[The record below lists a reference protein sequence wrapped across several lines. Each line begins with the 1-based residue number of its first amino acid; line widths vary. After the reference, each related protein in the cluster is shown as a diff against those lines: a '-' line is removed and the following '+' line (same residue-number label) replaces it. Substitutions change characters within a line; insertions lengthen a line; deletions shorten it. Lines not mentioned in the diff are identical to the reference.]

1 MSRSLRNAV
10 GALLPFLATPA
21 LAQTAPDPTST
32 TLPQMEVTGTLPAG
46 SLTVPDVETQ
56 RREVEQA
63 PAAVRFIPSEDLDN
77 RTTLNLHDVLQDT
90 PGVFVG
96 TRYGA
101 ELRLSVRGSGI
112 ARAFHLRGIELLQD
126 GIPMNMADGSGDFY
140 QIDPLAARSVTVFP
154 GGNALSLGGSTLGGA
169 VNFTTPTART
179 AEAPNIVR
187 LEAGS
192 FGTIRGSLQLSRAFG
207 NWDAAATAS
216 VLHSDGYRQHSRS
229 QYEMFNGNVG
239 YRVNDNVETRFY
251 FGSYIVQQQLPGSL
265 TLQQALRAPTMA
277 SAAALAGHQARDVWA
292 ERIAN
297 RTTVRTEYGQF
308 DLDVWGLHKRL
319 FHPIFQVIAQDG
331 WNWGVA
337 PRFTTEFQVAG
348 LRNQI
353 ILGGRYFAGSND
365 ADQYTNVLGSRGVQ
379 TLRSR
384 QNAQNYEAYFENR
397 LWMLPDLALVAGAKA
412 LRNERDYRDFGGGL
426 AFSRGNVA
434 LGRTYEGVNP
444 RLGLLWQATPTV
456 QAFAN
461 VTRSMDVPDFSD
473 LTQTQANGVT
483 GFVPL
488 QAQRAWTTEIGTR
501 GSAGRFGWDLTLFN
515 SVLRGQLLQFTTDPS
530 VPAATFN
537 AGTTV
542 NRGVEFAGRVDL
554 AQNALMAEDRLRF
567 TQVWTFNDFHFR
579 NDRQYGSNRVAGL
592 PPHVLRSLLRYSG
605 PFGESREGFWVQPSL
620 DWVPQG
626 AWVDYANTQ
635 RAPSYL
641 KLNLEAGVQVRP
653 GLTVFLDAR
662 NLTNKRYI
670 SDLGT
675 VTDARVA
682 TTAVYYPGDGRSFFA
697 GARMAF

>member
-1 MSRSLRNAV
+1 MPKPLRGAL
-10 GALLPFLATPA
+10 GALLPLLATPV
-21 LAQTAPDPTST
+21 LAQTAPDQTT
-32 TLPQMEVTGTLPAG
+32 TLPQLEVTGASAG
-46 SLTVPDVETQ
+46 SLTVPDIETQ
-56 RREVEQA
+56 RRQAEQA
-63 PAAVRFIPSEDLDN
+63 PAAVRFIPSEDFRD

-101 ELRLSVRGSGI
+101 ELRLAIRGSGI
-112 ARAFHLRGIELLQD
+112 ARSYHLRGVELLQD

-140 QIDPLAARSVTVFP
+140 QIDPLSARSVTVFP

-179 AEAPNIVR
+179 AEAPNMFR
-187 LEAGS
+187 LEGGS
-192 FGTIRGSLQLSRAFG
+192 YGTFRANAQLSRVFG
-207 NWDAAATAS
+207 DWDAAANAS
-216 VLHSDGYRQHSRS
+216 VLTSNGYRQHSRS
-229 QYEMFNGNVG
+229 QYEMFNGNLG
-239 YRVNDNVETRFY
+239 YRINDNVETRFY
-251 FGSYIVQQQLPGSL
+251 FGSYIVAQQLPGSL
-265 TLQQALRAPTMA
+265 TLQQALRSPTMA
-277 SAAALAGHQARDVWA
+277 SAAALSGNQARDVWA

-297 RTTVRTEYGQF
+297 RTTVRTGYGQF
-308 DLDVWGLHKRL
+308 DIDVWGLHKRL
-319 FHPIFQVIAQDG
+319 FHPIFQVIDQNG
-331 WNWGVA
+331 WNWGLA

-348 LRNQI
+348 LRNEL

-365 ADQYTNVLGSRGVQ
+365 ALQYTNIRGSRGIP

-384 QNAQNYEAYFENR
+384 QDATNYEAYFENR
-397 LWMLPDLALVAGAKA
+397 LWMLPDLALVAGGKA

-426 AFSRGNVA
+426 PASRGAVA
-434 LGRTYEGVNP
+434 LGRTYEGFNP
-444 RLGLLWQATPTV
+444 RLGLLWQATPTI

-461 VTRSMDVPDFSD
+461 ITRSMDVPDFSD
-473 LTQTQANGVT
+473 LSQTQANGVT

-515 SVLRGQLLQFTTDPS
+515 SVLRGQLLQFTTNPS
-530 VPAATFN
+530 IPAATFN
-537 AGTTV
+537 AGATV

-554 AQNALMAEDRLRF
+554 AQDALLAGDRLRF

-579 NDRQYGSNRVAGL
+579 NDRQYGNNRVAGL

-605 PFGESREGFWVQPSL
+605 PFGESREGFWVQPTL

-635 RAPSYL
+635 RTPAYM
-641 KLNLEAGVQVRP
+641 KLNLEAGVRVRP
-653 GLTVFLDAR
+653 NLTVFLDAR

-682 TTAVYYPGDGRSFFA
+682 TTAVYYPGEGRSVFV
-697 GARMAF
+697 GARMSF

>member
-1 MSRSLRNAV
+1 MFKPLRAGV
-10 GALLPFLATPA
+10 GAMLPWLAAPA
-21 LAQTAPDPTST
+21 FAQTVPDATST
-32 TLPQMEVTGTLPAG
+32 TLPMMEVTGARPGG

-56 RREVEQA
+56 RRQVEQA
-63 PAAVRFIPSEDLDN
+63 PAAVRFVPSEDFRD

-101 ELRLSVRGSGI
+101 ELRLSLRGSGI
-112 ARAFHLRGIELLQD
+112 ARGFHLRGVDLLQD
-126 GIPMNMADGSGDFY
+126 GIPMGVADGSGDFY
-140 QIDPLAARSVTVFP
+140 QIDPLAVRSVSVFP
-154 GGNALSLGGSTLGGA
+154 GGNALAYGASTLGGA

-192 FGTIRGSLQLSRAFG
+192 YGTIRGSLQLSRVFG
-207 NWDAAATAS
+207 DWDAAGTAS

-229 QYEMFNGNVG
+229 QYEMFNGNIG
-239 YRVNDNVETRFY
+239 YRINDNVETRFY
-251 FGSYIVQQQLPGSL
+251 FGSYIVAQQLPGSL
-265 TLQQALRAPTMA
+265 TLQQALRTPTMA
-277 SAAALAGHQARDVWA
+277 SAAALSGNQARDVWA

-297 RTTVRTEYGQF
+297 RTTIRTGYGQL

-319 FHPIFQVIAQDG
+319 FHPIFQVIDQNG

-337 PRFTTEFQVAG
+337 PRFTTEFTVAG
-348 LRNQI
+348 LRNQL
-353 ILGGRYFAGSND
+353 ILGGRYYAGSND
-365 ADQYTNVLGSRGVQ
+365 ALQYTNVAGSRGVP

-384 QNAQNYEAYFENR
+384 QDAQNYEAYFENR
-397 LWMLPDLALVAGAKA
+397 LWVLPDLALVAGAKA
-412 LRNERDYRDFGGGL
+412 LRSERDYRDFGGGL
-426 AFSRGNVA
+426 ASSRGNVA
-434 LGRTYEGVNP
+434 LGRSYEGFNP
-444 RLGLLWQATPTV
+444 RLGLLWQATPTI

-461 VTRSMDVPDFSD
+461 ITRSMDVPDFSD
-473 LTQTQANGVT
+473 LAQTQANGVT

-515 SVLRGQLLQFTTDPS
+515 SVLRGQMLQFTTNPS

-537 AGTTV
+537 AGATV

-554 AQNALMAEDRLRF
+554 AQNALLPEDRLRL

-579 NDRQYGSNRVAGL
+579 NDRQYGNNRVAGL

-635 RAPSYL
+635 RTPAYM
-641 KLNLEAGVQVRP
+641 KLNLEAGVRVRP
-653 GLTVFLDAR
+653 GLTLFLDAR

-670 SDLGT
+670 SDLST

-682 TTAVYYPGDGRSFFA
+682 STAVYYPGEGRSVFV
-697 GARMAF
+697 GARMSF